1 MPTLTIDGRP
11 ITVPAGATILD
22 AARALAIDVPTLCWY
37 PKLPVVGNCRI
48 CLVQVEGVSK
58 LVASCATA
66 AADGMS
72 VHTESDDAVKNR
84 RGVLS
89 MLLERYPVEEIP
101 ATGARNEFESLVR
114 RYDVPAVRR
123 AGLPLRAGDER
134 DGDPIIQ
141 HDMSTCI
148 LCTRCVR
155 ACEDIQVVGVLDVA
169 YRSDHAQIIVGA
181 DGNPEH
187 AGCTWCG
194 ECVRVCPTGA
204 IHDILS
210 LPRDSNGNGANGN
223 GDHEGDP
230 HLTQTARANGDGARA
245 GGDGR
250 SVAPNGEAER
260 NGPTSTLT
268 REVSTRLPVLDRTVR
283 SVCPYCGVGCQID
296 LEVKDNR
303 VIHVRS
309 PWIEDDT
316 PNLGST
322 CVKGRFGYDFAQ
334 HRDRLTTPLI
344 RRGWKKEAGQ
354 WIYDP
359 REAATRADGT
369 PWPRRGGPWLDVTDE
384 SRTFK
389 RPPRTNPLR
398 TAPTG
403 PTPLGD
409 PRDRAATP
417 AEWYAPFREATWD
430 EALELTAQELV
441 RIRDTRGPNALA
453 VFESAKCSNEEN
465 YLLQRMFRGG
475 IGTNNVDHCT
485 RLCHSSSV
493 SAMQRSM
500 NTSAA
505 SGSMREIEHETDVIF
520 LLGANTTE
528 SHPVFGAALKRAV
541 KRGAT
546 LIVCD
551 PRRIELAAR
560 AHIHLQP
567 LPGTDVALLNAML
580 NHILDSGLEDREF
593 IARRTHDFDA
603 VRAAVAPYTLERG
616 EAITGVKADLIQRAA
631 EIYAR
636 GPRSST
642 LWAMG
647 LTQHSTGT
655 DIVTAL
661 LNLILATGAIGRW
674 GAAMIPIRGQNN
686 VQGASDVG
694 AIPMVYTDY
703 QTVTDPA
710 IRHMFAETWGV
721 PDERIPLT
729 PGLKVTQI
737 AKEGSP
743 VCGMYIMGENPIISD
758 PDVSHAEAW
767 FHDLEFLA
775 VQDLF
780 LTETARY
787 ADVILPG
794 ASFAEKEGTYV
805 NTERRIQLAKKAVDP
820 PGLARGDLEIVIEL
834 SNRIGLPTSFRD
846 AAEVMDEIARVT
858 PSWRGVTHS
867 RLDGGP
873 GLQYPVPDTTHPG
886 TAFLFADAFPTADGK
901 ASFHPVEFLPPAE
914 LPDDE
919 YPFILNTGRQMYHW
933 HTGTM
938 TRRSFAL
945 DAREST
951 PTVELNPADAAELGV
966 RDGET
971 VAISSRR
978 GRITIAVRL
987 SQRVARHQVFVPMH
1001 YREAAANL
1009 LTNPVLDPYAG
1020 IPEFKVCAVKL
1031 SRVVEHGEDAEA
1043 ASAVVSST

>member
-1 MPTLTIDGRP
+1 MPRLTIDGRSV
-11 ITVPAGATILD
+11 TVPEGSTILD

-48 CLVQVEGVSK
+48 CLVHVEGAPK
-58 LVASCATA
+58 LIAACATA
-66 AADGMS
+66 ATDGMRVS
-72 VHTESDDAVKNR
+72 TESTDAVKNR
-84 RGVLS
+84 QSVLA
-89 MLLERYPVEEIP
+89 MLLERYPVDDMP
-101 ATGARNEFESLVR
+101 PTGARNEFETLVR

-123 AGLPLRAGDER
+123 SGLPLRAGDER

-169 YRSDHAQIIVGA
+169 YRGDAAQIIVGA

-204 IHDILS
+204 IHDILALARS
-210 LPRDSNGNGANGN
+210 DNGHQHDNGPRQHADGQARGNERNQGNG
-223 GDHEGDP
+223 
-230 HLTQTARANGDGARA
+230 RRDGQ
-245 GGDGR
+245 
-250 SVAPNGEAER
+250 VE
-260 NGPTSTLT
+260 

-296 LEVKDNR
+296 LQVSNDQ
-303 VIHVRS
+303 VIHVKS
-309 PWIEDDT
+309 PWIEEDT

-344 RRGWKKEAGQ
+344 RRGWMKQDGR

-359 REAATRADGT
+359 AEAARRPDGSA
-369 PWPRRGGPWLDVTDE
+369 WPRRGGPWLEMKDE
-384 SRTFK
+384 SRTAK
-389 RPPRTNPLR
+389 RRPRTNPLR

-403 PTPLGD
+403 PSPLGD
-409 PRDRAATP
+409 PRDRASTP
-417 AEWYAPFREATWD
+417 PEWYEPFREATWD
-430 EALELTAQELV
+430 EALELTAQQLL
-441 RIRDTRGPNALA
+441 RLRDTRGPDSLA
-453 VFESAKCSNEEN
+453 VFQSAKCSNEEN
-465 YLLQRMFRGG
+465 YLLQRMFRAG

-493 SAMQRSM
+493 SAMQRAM

-528 SHPVFGAALKRAV
+528 SHPVFGAAIKRAV

-560 AHIHLQP
+560 AHMHLQP

-580 NHILDSGLEDREF
+580 QHILALGLENRDF
-593 IARRTHDFDA
+593 IAQRTHAFDA
-603 VRAAVAPYTLERG
+603 VRAAVAPYTPERA
-616 EAITGVKADLIQRAA
+616 ETITGVSADLIRRAA
-631 EIYAR
+631 ERYAR

-661 LNLILATGAIGRW
+661 LNLILATGSIGRW
-674 GAAMIPIRGQNN
+674 GAAMLPIRGQNN

-703 QTVTDPA
+703 QPVSDPA
-710 IRHMFAETWGV
+710 VRHMFAETWGV

-729 PGLKVTQI
+729 EGLKVTQI

-743 VCGMYIMGENPIISD
+743 VRGMFIMGENPIISD

-767 FHDLEFLA
+767 FRELEFLA

-794 ASFAEKEGTYV
+794 ASFAEKDGTYV
-805 NTERRIQLAKKAVDP
+805 NTERRIQLSKKAVDP
-820 PGLARGDLEIVIEL
+820 PGSARGDLEIIIDL
-834 SNRIGLPTSFRD
+834 SNRIGLPTPFD
-846 AAEVMDEIARVT
+846 NAAEVMDEIARVT
-858 PSWRGVTHS
+858 PSWRGVSHA

-873 GLQYPVPDTTHPG
+873 GLQYPVPDANHAG
-886 TAFLFADAFPTADGK
+886 TAFLFADAFPTRDGK
-901 ASFHPVEFLPPAE
+901 ATFHPVEFLPPAE

-951 PTVELNPADAAELGV
+951 PTVELNPADAEALGV
-966 RDGET
+966 RDGDMI
-971 VAISSRR
+971 AISSRR
-978 GRITIAVRL
+978 GRITIAARL
-987 SQRVARHQVFVPMH
+987 SNRVARHQVFVPMH

-1031 SRVVEHGEDAEA
+1031 SALLDHPGEA
-1043 ASAVVSST
+1043 AVVGEAEVAGITPAA